1 MSGGGRVS
9 DNGVVSGA
17 GEPAEAAKAGL
28 VARAVD
34 GDKAALEEVIR
45 LLSDPLYRLAL
56 RMSWRPADAED
67 ATQEILIRVV
77 TRLASWRGEARL
89 LTWAYRI
96 GVNYLLNLRR
106 KTPQEAQQLSLD
118 DFGATLADGLADADY
133 RGPEAAVLA
142 QEVRLSCTQAM
153 LQCLERG
160 ERIAFV
166 LSDVFELSSADAAWI
181 LETTPGRVPQAAGAG
196 AAPHRRVHELHLRRG
211 QPRRVLPLR
220 PAGAEGARRR
230 PDRSAQAG
238 LTAHPVTPSGR
249 GVAEAAAQLHR
260 LHDAAAVMRAHPD
273 YAAPRRRSTRSRR
286 CCIPDGSRCWN
297 KSIIQHRYIE
307 RTGLT
312 PRPAHDRSQRLD
324 RPVGPR
330 PGALHPARPPVRVDD
345 RDRRRVPGSGQSG
358 TRSQS
363 GGPLNGPVTI
373 LPADSVI
380 RTDSGPGGRPHQLAE
395 KTTRSAAIQ
404 GAGRQHDRG

>member
-1 MSGGGRVS
+1 VSGSGRVR
-9 DNGVVSGA
+9 DNGLVST
-17 GEPAEAAKAGL
+17 EPAEAADTDEAGL

-56 RMSWRPADAED
+56 RMVWLPADAED
-67 ATQEILIRVV
+67 ATQEILIRVL

-118 DFGATLADGLADADY
+118 EFGANLADGLADADY
-133 RGPEAAVLA
+133 RGPEASILTE
-142 QEVRLSCTQAM
+142 EVRLSCTQAM

-166 LSDVFELSSADAAWI
+166 LSDIFELSSADAAWI
-181 LETTPGRVPQAAGAG
+181 LETTPAAYRKRLERARHRIGAFMNSTCGLVNSDAFCRCARRVPKALATGRIG
-196 AAPHRRVHELHLRRG
+196 
-211 QPRRVLPLR
+211 PRR
-220 PAGAEGARRR
+220 AGGEVGA
-230 PDRSAQAG
+230 

-273 YAAPRRRSTRSRR
+273 YAAPQAKVDA
-286 CCIPDGSRCWN
+286 I
-297 KSIIQHRYIE
+297 
-307 RTGLT
+307 
-312 PRPAHDRSQRLD
+312 A
-324 RPVGPR
+324 
-330 PGALHPARPPVRVDD
+330 ALLH
-345 RDRRRVPGSGQSG
+345 SG
-358 TRSQS
+358 RF
-363 GGPLNGPVTI
+363 PL
-373 LPADSVI
+373 L
-380 RTDSGPGGRPHQLAE
+380 E
-395 KTTRSAAIQ
+395 
-404 GAGRQHDRG
+404 